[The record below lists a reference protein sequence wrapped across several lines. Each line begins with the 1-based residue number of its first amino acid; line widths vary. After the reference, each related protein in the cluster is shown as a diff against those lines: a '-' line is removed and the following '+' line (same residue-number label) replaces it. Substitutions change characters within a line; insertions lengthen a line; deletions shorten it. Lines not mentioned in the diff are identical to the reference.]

1 MSGSNGWQ
9 STTLGAL
16 ASSKGCFIQTGPFGS
31 QLHKRDY
38 QKTGVGTVNP
48 THLENNR
55 VNHTNVPR
63 VSCETA
69 DRLERHRLAAGDI
82 LFARRGE
89 IGRHGLVSEA
99 EHGWLCGTGCFL
111 VRIQRDDVDNRFLSY
126 SISTPEIV
134 DWLNRHAAGVVMPN
148 LNNTVLH
155 QLPIVLAPLSEQ
167 QKIAAVLGE
176 VQRAMEQQE
185 RLIALVAELKKALLR
200 QLFTHGL
207 RGEMQVETEIGL
219 MPESWTATP
228 LGECCHV
235 LSGSLSYTDFLNLPS
250 AEPEDGVECMGV
262 KVSDMNLQGNESR
275 FVRATVQKRLPVAF
289 AQKKLVPTDAV
300 VFPKRGAAIAT
311 NKKRLTTTWTVLDP
325 NLIAVRPKSSIDS
338 HFLFY
343 WTQTFDLKRITDP
356 GPTPQLNKKD
366 LTPLLIPVPPDIKEQ
381 QEIAAAISSIDAKI
395 DLHRHRQASLSDL
408 FRTLLHQLMT
418 AQIRVHDLDLAE
430 LESAIAA

>member
-155 QLPIVLAPLSEQ
+155 QLPIVLAPL
-167 QKIAAVLGE
+167 
-176 VQRAMEQQE
+176 
-185 RLIALVAELKKALLR
+185 
-200 QLFTHGL
+200 F
-207 RGEMQVETEIGL
+207 IGL
-219 MPESWTATP
+219 KPLTSKESPT
-228 LGECCHV
+228 
-235 LSGSLSYTDFLNLPS
+235 
-250 AEPEDGVECMGV
+250 
-262 KVSDMNLQGNESR
+262 QG
-275 FVRATVQKRLPVAF
+275 
-289 AQKKLVPTDAV
+289 
-300 VFPKRGAAIAT
+300 
-311 NKKRLTTTWTVLDP
+311 
-325 NLIAVRPKSSIDS
+325 
-338 HFLFY
+338 
-343 WTQTFDLKRITDP
+343 
-356 GPTPQLNKKD
+356 
-366 LTPLLIPVPPDIKEQ
+366 
-381 QEIAAAISSIDAKI
+381 
-395 DLHRHRQASLSDL
+395 LHRS
-408 FRTLLHQLMT
+408 
-418 AQIRVHDLDLAE
+418 
-430 LESAIAA
+430 